1 MHPIVSV
8 QAGLVAAL
16 RGDAG
21 LVALIGT
28 AVFDAPPRDR
38 VPPYVLIA
46 RHDVVQTDS
55 DLSPGQEHR
64 ILLHCWADQP
74 SRKAALA
81 IVERVV
87 AVAQSF
93 VVSGLVLTTR
103 SHVRTDS
110 AIDAETGLAK
120 AAVTLRIMSE

>member
-1 MHPIVSV
+1 MHPIVTV

-16 RGDAG
+16 RADTA

-38 VPPYVLIA
+38 QPPYVLVA
-46 RHDVVQTDS
+46 RHDVVQADS

>member
-1 MHPIVSV
+1 MHPIVTV

-16 RGDAG
+16 RADAG

-38 VPPYVLIA
+38 RPPYVLIA
-46 RHDVVQTDS
+46 RHDVVQADF

-81 IVERVV
+81 IAERVV
-87 AVAQSF
+87 AVAHTFS
-93 VVSGLVLTTR
+93 VSGVVLTTR